1 MMFVRSA
8 LAMGMLMIALLAGCK
23 SDSDNN
29 TNPDPTPTGY
39 YMTATADGSA
49 FTAMETSCIAVQSSG
64 MISIVGST
72 LTNPPRQIN
81 MIIQNPVAGQTYTLG
96 TLGSSHTAVLV
107 VGTTAADVYS
117 ANMITGSGSVKI
129 DKLDATYVEGTFSF
143 TGMNNTGA
151 SKSVADGKFRCKIQ

>member
-49 FTAMETSCIAVQSSG
+49 FSAVASSCIAVQSSG
-64 MISIVGST
+64 ILSIAGST
-72 LTNPPRQIN
+72 LTNPPRQITL
-81 MIIQNPVAGQTYTLG
+81 MVQGPVAGQTYTIG
-96 TLGSSHTAVLV
+96 TLGSATTGILV
-107 VGTTAADVYS
+107 VGTTAADAYS
-117 ANMITGSGSVKI
+117 ANMIMGTGSIKI
-129 DKLDATYVEGTFSF
+129 DKLDATNVEGTFSF
-143 TGMNNTGA
+143 TGMNNAGA